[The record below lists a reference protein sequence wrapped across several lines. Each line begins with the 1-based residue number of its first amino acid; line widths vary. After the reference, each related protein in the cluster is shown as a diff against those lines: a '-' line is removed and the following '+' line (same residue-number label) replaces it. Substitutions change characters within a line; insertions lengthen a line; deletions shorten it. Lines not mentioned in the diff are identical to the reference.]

1 MCVSLISFRE
11 IHESDFHLQ
20 GPPAKHDEIWQNN
33 ASNHRMHRALEKWEY
48 VSASS
53 SSMVLSASLNSSCT
67 IHWSTRIHKIR
78 NSEFGY
84 HFGEGV
90 HLLAGLHHFP
100 SNATPNILNDKF
112 TDSFAHFVS
121 SVCVEGSLESE
132 LETDIHIFWHFCD
145 FCVLVEG
152 VVLIMVEDF
161 QGNCGLVKHG
171 ARYVSQ
177 STMFLLLI
185 SHVCTE
191 ASLLLATN
199 KQQKYE
205 YINVCIYVIYCI
217 YQTFW
222 LTQMSLEAGNVDLS
236 FWRLDLHCY
245 GTLVSLESFHALWRN
260 MAFIK
265 LWDMEPMR
273 TTKRAESPF
282 ALVYFLT
289 SNVALP
295 EGFRWNQEKLCRSAS
310 ASSSTSPVLMASS
323 CGRTWDQW
331 EGHFGGSRIWWL
343 GDPLSLRLLC
353 GFTYF

>member
-100 SNATPNILNDKF
+100 SNATPEHLKRQTYRLFRSLCLLCLCWGFFGIGTWNGH
-112 TDSFAHFVS
+112 THFLTLLWLLCPCWGRRPYHGRRLPGQLWPGQAWCKVS
-121 SVCVEGSLESE
+121 L
-132 LETDIHIFWHFCD
+132 H
-145 FCVLVEG
+145 
-152 VVLIMVEDF
+152 
-161 QGNCGLVKHG
+161 
-171 ARYVSQ
+171 SQ

-222 LTQMSLEAGNVDLS
+222 LTQMSLRSRQCG
-236 FWRLDLHCY
+236 
-245 GTLVSLESFHALWRN
+245 
-260 MAFIK
+260 
-265 LWDMEPMR
+265 
-273 TTKRAESPF
+273 PF
-282 ALVYFLT
+282 FLT
-289 SNVALP
+289 V
-295 EGFRWNQEKLCRSAS
+295 G
-310 ASSSTSPVLMASS
+310 ST
-323 CGRTWDQW
+323 
-331 EGHFGGSRIWWL
+331 
-343 GDPLSLRLLC
+343 LLWYS
-353 GFTYF
+353 G